1 MGSGNLIKSMV
12 LLTARESNN
21 LIVSLTFS
29 RINSITYPY
38 SPAGF
43 NCAYIGPL
51 SLTST
56 NSY

>member
-1 MGSGNLIKSMV
+1 MV

-38 SPAGF
+38 SPYSPAGF